1 MKMLTGVIIKRHL
14 LRDAWKSGTRTHIVD
29 AEYLRPA
36 HGFSDLKGGYNELL
50 QPVKK

>member
-1 MKMLTGVIIKRHL
+1 MTFIK
-14 LRDAWKSGTRTHIVD
+14 DAWKSGTRTHIVD